1 MPAVFFVQQSR
12 PDWSWRPDLNPQRAA
27 YNATALPTEL
37 RQRVAGLSRL
47 SGKQVRYVLFYI
59 GEKRNQCVFGA
70 KRVPCPLRSP
80 FGRYQYNT
88 HFRKNRL
95 IFFSCFSNAVQQ
107 DRKMT
112 KCRAFSS
119 VYLRFFQVQF
129 FTEPL
134 CCIFFV
140 SDVKSVKHMPFAV

>member
-47 SGKQVRYVLFYI
+47 SGKQVKYVLFYI

-80 FGRYQYNT
+80 FGRYQYST
-88 HFRKNRL
+88 HFLKNRPV
-95 IFFSCFSNAVQQ
+95 FFPTSRYVSTSPYSASVKRRN
-107 DRKMT
+107 
-112 KCRAFSS
+112 AFSFRRYTS
-119 VYLRFFQVQF
+119 DFSTRNSSQSRS
-129 FTEPL
+129 TCPL
-134 CCIFFV
+134 CLL
-140 SDVKSVKHMPFAV
+140 M